1 MFSFVGRTAIKE
13 DRVQLR
19 MVIRN
24 PRGALLQDQGVE
36 FYDCKLTLISLN
48 ACLQNQSTAS
58 TLTMNGHATAAME
71 NGYTNGD
78 HFEVDPRNYDHV
90 VRVADTIASLINME
104 QKPTIGI
111 ICGSGLGE
119 LADRVTETQ
128 VVPYSKIPGFP
139 GTSVVG
145 HKGNLVFGKIGDKSV
160 ICMQGRF
167 HPYEHGMNLAL
178 CAMPVRIMHLLG
190 VKTLIVSN
198 AAGGINE
205 NFQYGDLMLLKD
217 HIFLPAL
224 AGFSPLVGVNDPR
237 FGQRFVSV
245 HDAYDIKLR
254 KMALKIAEKQN
265 IRVHEGI
272 YVMSGGPQ
280 YESPAEV
287 KLFKTVGADALGM
300 STCHEVTV
308 ARQCGIQV
316 LGFSLITNIA
326 NLDAD
331 NSVEVS
337 HEEVLETA
345 KEASQRAC
353 NFVNEIIESI

>member
-1 MFSFVGRTAIKE
+1 
-13 DRVQLR
+13 
-19 MVIRN
+19 
-24 PRGALLQDQGVE
+24 
-36 FYDCKLTLISLN
+36 
-48 ACLQNQSTAS
+48 
-58 TLTMNGHATAAME
+58 MNGKNEVAAS
-71 NGYTNGD
+71 NGD
-78 HFEVDPRNYDHV
+78 SKVFKVNPLNYDDI
-90 VRVADTIASLINME
+90 VRVTESIKALVTLNE
-104 QKPTIGI
+104 NPTVGI
-111 ICGSGLGE
+111 ICGSGLGD
-119 LADRVTETQ
+119 LADQVTEAQ
-128 VVPYSKIPGFP
+128 IVPFSKIPGFP
-139 GTSVVG
+139 STHVVG
-145 HKGNLVFGKIGDKSV
+145 HKGNLVFGKMGGKSV
-160 ICMQGRF
+160 VCLQGRF
-167 HPYEHGMNLAL
+167 HPYEHAMNLAL
-178 CAMPVRIMHLLG
+178 CAMPVRIMHQLG
-190 VKTLIVSN
+190 IKTLVVSN
-198 AAGGINE
+198 AAGGISE
-205 NFQYGDLMLLKD
+205 KFQYGDLMLLKD

-224 AGFSPLVGVNDPR
+224 AGFSPLVGANDPR

-254 KMALKIAEKQN
+254 KMALKIAEEQK

-287 KLFKTVGADALGM
+287 QLFKTVGADALGM

-345 KEASQRAC
+345 KEASARAC
-353 NFVNEIIESI
+353 KFVLEIVQNL